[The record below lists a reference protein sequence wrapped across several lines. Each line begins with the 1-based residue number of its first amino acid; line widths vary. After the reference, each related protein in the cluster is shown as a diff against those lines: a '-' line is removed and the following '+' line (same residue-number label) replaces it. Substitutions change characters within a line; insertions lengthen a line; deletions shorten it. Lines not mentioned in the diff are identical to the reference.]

1 MGRLARGTDE
11 LWVANDFVSDAFR
24 SLFDGPITIVPPCV
38 EVQIQHHYERD
49 AFDMDPGIFYFI
61 FSFDYLSCPA
71 RKNPLGVLRA
81 FQAAFPDKD
90 ERVGLVIKSTNA
102 RAQHY
107 PEVTTVLIEAAHE
120 DRRIKIIDRILSRD
134 EVLSLVRQ
142 SDCYVSLHRAEGFG
156 LGMAEAMAF
165 GMPVIGTNYSGNT
178 DFLSESTG
186 FPVPYTLRPVQ
197 PGEFPFEDGQFWAE
211 PDEAT
216 AAVIMRR
223 IFDDP
228 QERQIRG
235 AAGKAFI
242 ETRYSRKN
250 VGEYRQAPF
259 STNSYNALGKQMI
272 TTKAGVRCIMQD
284 LGYPGHL

>member
-1 MGRLARGTDE
+1 
-11 LWVANDFVSDAFR
+11 
-24 SLFDGPITIVPPCV
+24 
-38 EVQIQHHYERD
+38 
-49 AFDMDPGIFYFI
+49 MDPGVFYFI

-81 FQAAFPDKD
+81 FQAAFPDKG

-102 RAQHY
+102 GAYQY
-107 PEVTTVLIEAAHE
+107 PEVTTVLLEAAHQ

-134 EVLSLVRQ
+134 EVLSLIRQ

-197 PGEFPFEDGQFWAE
+197 PGEFPFGDGQFWAE

-216 AAVIMRR
+216 AAAIMRS
-223 IFDDP
+223 IFDNP
-228 QERQIRG
+228 QEGQVRG
-235 AAGKAFI
+235 EAGKAFI

-250 VGEYRQAPF
+250 IGEIARRRFQQIL
-259 STNSYNALGKQMI
+259 SMRLG
-272 TTKAGVRCIMQD
+272 TR
-284 LGYPGHL
+284 

>member
-1 MGRLARGTDE
+1 M
-11 LWVANDFVSDAFR
+11 
-24 SLFDGPITIVPPCV
+24 
-38 EVQIQHHYERD
+38 
-49 AFDMDPGIFYFI
+49 
-61 FSFDYLSCPA
+61 
-71 RKNPLGVLRA
+71 
-81 FQAAFPDKD
+81 
-90 ERVGLVIKSTNA
+90 
-102 RAQHY
+102 
-107 PEVTTVLIEAAHE
+107 LIEAAHE

-250 VGEYRQAPF
+250 VGEIAKRRFQQIL
-259 STNSYNALGKQMI
+259 TTRLGS
-272 TTKAGVRCIMQD
+272 R
-284 LGYPGHL
+284 